1 MVFKIGQINS
11 ESELIRQCK
20 RQNRRAQKLLYE
32 QQSPVM
38 LAVCRRYI
46 SDLDMA
52 EELMLNGFVKVFG
65 KIDQFKGEG
74 SFQGWIRRIMVT
86 TCLEW
91 IRNNQ
96 QLYKEVDLDE
106 INPAVNF
113 ETADLNLEAEDL
125 IQMIQELPQ
134 GYQTI
139 FNMYAIEGY
148 NHKEIAEALQ
158 ISVNT
163 SKSQLSRARVL
174 LQKKLD
180 VKEAIQFLK
189 VLNLQRN
196 KEKNEHKFYGKQLE
210 DTYNNRYF
218 YRELQSW

>member
-174 LQKKLD
+174 LQKKLAESE
-180 VKEAIQFLK
+180 KEFK
-189 VLNLQRN
+189 
-196 KEKNEHKFYGKQLE
+196 K
-210 DTYNNRYF
+210 
-218 YRELQSW
+218 RENGS